1 MKVKAIVCALLAA
14 VVLCSSGCG
23 KKNEDFND
31 ETVKVVE
38 NTESENDAELEADD
52 ENIEEEPDTPEKP
65 EFVNPLTGEE
75 TTQELADNRP
85 VAIMINNIHLAMP
98 QMAISKADIVYEV
111 LEEGGITRLMA
122 LYQDYESLPETGS
135 IRSARDYYIDLSDA
149 HDAIYVHCGGS
160 TYATATIAQRKT
172 ENIDGMYLGNFY
184 RSAERRKTMASE
196 HTLMITGEGLA
207 KNIAQKGYRTESS
220 AQQPLAFYDFETEF
234 EGRSAKSI
242 RVPFS
247 LALDEDPYA
256 LSTFE
261 YDETAGKYLK
271 SQYDKAHIDGGTGE
285 QLAFENVITLECK
298 QYQIRG
304 DALGCIAVDF
314 FGSGEGKYASNG
326 VIKNIV
332 WKKQS
337 RTSSYT
343 LYEEDGTTPL
353 LINPGKSY
361 IAVVPSGTTVSAE

>member
-1 MKVKAIVCALLAA
+1 MKVKVIFCAALAA
-14 VVLCSSGCG
+14 MVICVSGCE
-23 KKNEDFND
+23 KKNEDFYD
-31 ETVKVVE
+31 ETVKLIP
-38 NTESENDAELEADD
+38 N
-52 ENIEEEPDTPEKP
+52 EEFEEVPEEKEEIPETPPTPEKP

-75 TTQELADNRP
+75 TTKELVGNRP
-85 VAIMINNIHLAMP
+85 VAIMINNIHLALP
-98 QMAISKADIVYEV
+98 QMAIARADIVYEV

-160 TYATATIAQRKT
+160 TYATATLAQRKT
-172 ENIDGMYLGNFY
+172 DNIDGLYLGNFY
-184 RSAERRKTMASE
+184 RSAERRKTMAME
-196 HTLMITGEGLA
+196 HTLMITGQGLA
-207 KNIAQKGYRTESS
+207 KNIARKGYRTESS
-220 AQQPLAFYDFETEF
+220 AKQPLAFYDFETEF

-242 RVPFS
+242 KVPFS
-247 LALDEDPYA
+247 LALDNDPYA

-304 DALGCIAVDF
+304 DALGCIAVEF

-343 LYEEDGTTPL
+343 LYEEDGTTEL
-353 LINPGKSY
+353 CINPGKSY
-361 IAVVPSGTTVSAE
+361 IGIVPSGTTVSAE